1 MNVHSSISTG
11 RWLAALFG
19 AAVFCATGLASA
31 QAEDAKPVR
40 LVVGFPAGGAA
51 DTLARRVAEGM
62 AASLKQPVV
71 VDNKPG
77 ANTIIAVNALKAAPA
92 DGATVM
98 LSTDSTIILNP
109 VLYKSLPYD
118 VARDLAP
125 VGHIATT
132 PLILTASPALA
143 AGTPAELVKLAK
155 ARPGTL
161 NYSSFGRGGTA
172 HLAGELFRSMADIDV
187 VHVAYAGGGPAQLA
201 KVAGDVQYG
210 FGILG
215 SDMALVK
222 EGRLRAL
229 AVGTV
234 KRTRLAPQ
242 LPTLDELG
250 FKGFDVTPKFG
261 LVTRSGVPERTIVR
275 LNAALNDVLRDP
287 AFISSMEKLG
297 YEVGAPDT
305 PAAYR
310 QEMEADRV
318 KWTQYIQR
326 TGITID

>member
-19 AAVFCATGLASA
+19 AAVFCTTGLASA
-31 QAEDAKPVR
+31 QADDAKPVR

-92 DGATVM
+92 DGTTVM

-109 VLYKSLPYD
+109 VLYKGLPYD
-118 VARDLAP
+118 VTRDLAP
-125 VGHIATT
+125 IGHIATT

-143 AGTPAELVKLAK
+143 AKTPAELVKLAK

-172 HLAGELFRSMADIDV
+172 HLAGELFRSMASIDV

-201 KVAGDVQYG
+201 KVAGDVQFG

-222 EGRLRAL
+222 DGRLRAL
-229 AVGTV
+229 AVGTI

-250 FKGFDVTPKFG
+250 FNGFDVTPKFG

-287 AFISSMEKLG
+287 AFISSMENLG
-297 YEVGAPDT
+297 YEVGASDT

-310 QEMEADRV
+310 QEIEADRV

>member
-1 MNVHSSISTG
+1 MNVHFSISTG

-92 DGATVM
+92 DGATMM

-222 EGRLRAL
+222 DGRLRAL

-275 LNAALNDVLRDP
+275 VNAALNDVLRDP
-287 AFISSMEKLG
+287 AFVSSMEKLG